1 MLSVIDSITDA
12 YKISFFWTK
21 EKNATW
27 FILAIFT
34 LFCLLSSV
42 FKASP
47 DQTHCFLEP
56 QIWLW

>member
-1 MLSVIDSITDA
+1 MLSVIDGITDA

-27 FILAIFT
+27 SILAIFT
-34 LFCLLSSV
+34 LFSV
-42 FKASP
+42 FKATP
-47 DQTHCFLEP
+47 DQTHCLLEP